1 MDRSFFFTC
10 SPKLETVEQPLALRF
25 CLEDTSE
32 QGSSKLGQESRRA
45 FEPLTRQRLS
55 RFEARNPGLSRIG
68 KGYDFATASLSGW
81 LLGLVVTVLT
91 VSPMVAV
98 DPAGRLVNGR
108 VSKENGHV
116 GASVALSDRFIL
128 VGEPD
133 ANFNTGE
140 AHVFDAKT
148 GKYLRQL
155 KFDGGVRFGHAV
167 AICGNRGL
175 VSEDGAVLVF
185 DLGTGKQVD
194 VLVSTSEVPDF
205 FGYSV
210 AASGAWAVAGEL
222 GSEDEVELFE
232 GRVHLFDLVTGDHK
246 RTIERADPEQGEF
259 FGGAIALSGDRA
271 VVSAGSA
278 IQFSSMAVGNYA
290 DLVDVT
296 TGRTLATFTGSGP
309 SFGWSVAIDGDMV
322 LIGQPN
328 HTAGDPAGP
337 GVVQVRDIVLGS
349 SRNFSVPSGTTGNQ
363 FGRSVAVQGN
373 VAIVGAPG
381 VGKAYLIDL
390 KTDTFLFELNPEG
403 GVAGDGFGENVSLAW
418 NQAVLG
424 ASKSE
429 VLGQAEAGS
438 VRSFTNVCAPMALVT
453 KATTGLG
460 APGAPDAQF
469 KSFGV
474 ASSTRTGG
482 AKINEDGEIQFDA
495 KLTGLGSNR
504 GLDTGVWSDL
514 EVAGELRNE
523 VKSRLDLSGLGSVGG
538 LSYAGVMVNS
548 VFNPLL
554 NRSDLGVCQAT
565 LSGPRIAGV
574 STRNNLALLGKTVAG
589 VTPLLRTSQKIPIWD
604 NAEVSGIKEVL
615 VSRDADAIL
624 VATTL
629 RTGTGDGVGAPKV
642 SSKSDSA
649 IAIVDREGRPT
660 VGMVNYREGQP
671 SPILGRVLGQIAA
684 TAGTADDAL
693 NFAFQSYT
701 VPSIGSSGPSLLM
714 LGKGAFAA
722 AGSRVVMQ
730 GEPIFP
736 QALPP
741 EVALLPLFLQPISLS
756 GLMWSSFTGETV
768 VDGKTIWRATLKG
781 PRITSANSQTLWS
794 EKGNKMLLRTG
805 DLFFTVELGLK
816 VSRIEKFWPLHNG
829 VVMVQVLLSGPG
841 VNSTNKRAL
850 YLLQEDG
857 VWRKLFR
864 GGDRFSGS
872 DCPKVGN
879 IIQVDADPA
888 SGAYVILASLT
899 GVSSAANQGLFTG
912 YAFAGDS
919 TTRAKLRDPVLKL
932 RKGMGY
938 AVNGS
943 LMPIRSLA
951 LASSTNV
958 LGVGSV
964 GRGHVVNQA
973 GQVVIHLEYGSKVR
987 EIMVGRP

>member
-1 MDRSFFFTC
+1 
-10 SPKLETVEQPLALRF
+10 
-25 CLEDTSE
+25 
-32 QGSSKLGQESRRA
+32 
-45 FEPLTRQRLS
+45 
-55 RFEARNPGLSRIG
+55 
-68 KGYDFATASLSGW
+68 
-81 LLGLVVTVLT
+81 
-91 VSPMVAV
+91 
-98 DPAGRLVNGR
+98 
-108 VSKENGHV
+108 
-116 GASVALSDRFIL
+116 
-128 VGEPD
+128 
-133 ANFNTGE
+133 
-140 AHVFDAKT
+140 
-148 GKYLRQL
+148 
-155 KFDGGVRFGHAV
+155 
-167 AICGNRGL
+167 
-175 VSEDGAVLVF
+175 
-185 DLGTGKQVD
+185 
-194 VLVSTSEVPDF
+194 
-205 FGYSV
+205 
-210 AASGAWAVAGEL
+210 
-222 GSEDEVELFE
+222 
-232 GRVHLFDLVTGDHK
+232 
-246 RTIERADPEQGEF
+246 
-259 FGGAIALSGDRA
+259 
-271 VVSAGSA
+271 
-278 IQFSSMAVGNYA
+278 
-290 DLVDVT
+290 
-296 TGRTLATFTGSGP
+296 
-309 SFGWSVAIDGDMV
+309 VAIDGDLV

-328 HTAGDPAGP
+328 HTAGDPAGT

-349 SRNFSVPSGTTGNQ
+349 SRNLSVPSGTTGNQ

-390 KTDTFLFELNPEG
+390 KTDTFLFELSPEG
-403 GVAGDGFGENVSLAW
+403 GVAGDGFGENVALAW

-424 ASKSE
+424 VPRGE
-429 VLGQAEAGS
+429 VSGQAEAGS

-482 AKINEDGEIQFDA
+482 AKINGDGEIQFDA

-514 EVAGELRNE
+514 EVTGELRND
-523 VKSRLDLSGLGSVGG
+523 VKSRLDLSGLGSVEG
-538 LSYAGVMVNS
+538 LSYAGVIVNS

-565 LSGPRIAGV
+565 LSGPRTAGV
-574 STRNNLALLGKTVAG
+574 STRNNLVLLGKTMAG
-589 VTPLLRTSQKIPIWD
+589 VFPLLRTSQKIPIWD

-615 VSRDADAIL
+615 VSREADAIL

-629 RTGTGDGVGAPKV
+629 RTGTGDGALKV

-660 VGMVNYREGQP
+660 VGMANYREGQP

-684 TAGTADDAL
+684 TGGTADDDSH
-693 NFAFQSYT
+693 FAFRSFT
-701 VPSIGSSGPSLLM
+701 VPGVGLSGPSLLM

-741 EVALLPLFLQPISLS
+741 EVAFLPAFLQPISLS
-756 GLMWSSFTGETV
+756 GLVWSSFTGETV

-816 VSRIEKFWPLHNG
+816 VSRIEKFWPLHDG

-841 VNSTNKRAL
+841 VNSTNRHAL

-864 GGDRFSGS
+864 GGDRVSGS
-872 DCPKVGN
+872 DCPKVGS
-879 IIQVDADPA
+879 ILQVDADPA

-912 YAFAGDS
+912 HAFAGDS
-919 TTRAKLRDPVLKL
+919 TSRAKLRDPVLKL

-938 AVNGS
+938 DVNGG

>member
-1 MDRSFFFTC
+1 MDGSNFFTC
-10 SPKLETVEQPLALRF
+10 APQLETVGKPLA
-25 CLEDTSE
+25 
-32 QGSSKLGQESRRA
+32 
-45 FEPLTRQRLS
+45 
-55 RFEARNPGLSRIG
+55 
-68 KGYDFATASLSGW
+68 GW
-81 LLGLVVTVLT
+81 LVGLAVTILT

-108 VSKENGHV
+108 VPKENGHF

-155 KFDGGVRFGHAV
+155 NFDGGVRFGHAV

-232 GRVHLFDLVTGDHK
+232 GRVHLFDLATGDHE

-278 IQFSSMAVGNYA
+278 IQFSNMAVGNYA

-296 TGRTLATFTGSGP
+296 TGETLTTFTGSGP
-309 SFGWSVAIDGDMV
+309 SFGWSVAIDGDLV

-337 GVVQVRDIVLGS
+337 GVVQVRDIVLGN
-349 SRNFSVPSGTTGNQ
+349 SRNLSVPSGTTGNQ

-390 KTDTFLFELNPEG
+390 KTDTFLFELSPEG

-424 ASKSE
+424 VPRGE
-429 VLGQAEAGS
+429 VSGQAEAGS

-482 AKINEDGEIQFDA
+482 AKINGDGEIQFDA

-514 EVAGELRNE
+514 EVTGELRND
-523 VKSRLDLSGLGSVGG
+523 VKSRLDLSGLGSVEG

-565 LSGPRIAGV
+565 LSGPRTAGV
-574 STRNNLALLGKTVAG
+574 SARNNLVLLGKTMAG
-589 VTPLLRTSQKIPIWD
+589 VFPLLRTSQKISIWD

-615 VSRDADAIL
+615 VSREADAIL

-629 RTGTGDGVGAPKV
+629 RTGTGDGALKV

-649 IAIVDREGRPT
+649 MVIVDREGRPT

-684 TAGTADDAL
+684 TGGTADDDSH
-693 NFAFQSYT
+693 FAFRSFT
-701 VPSIGSSGPSLLM
+701 IPGVGLSGPSLLM

-741 EVALLPLFLQPISLS
+741 EVAFLPVFLQPISLS
-756 GLMWSSFTGETV
+756 GLVWSSFTGETV

-781 PRITSANSQTLWS
+781 PRITSSNSQTLWT

-816 VSRIEKFWPLHNG
+816 VSRIEKFWPLHDG

-841 VNSTNKRAL
+841 VNSTNSRAL

-864 GGDRFSGS
+864 GGDRVSGS
-872 DCPKVGN
+872 DCPKVGS
-879 IIQVDADPA
+879 ILQVDADPA

-912 YAFAGDS
+912 HAFAGDS
-919 TTRAKLRDPVLKL
+919 TSRAKLRDPVLKL

-938 AVNGS
+938 AVNGG